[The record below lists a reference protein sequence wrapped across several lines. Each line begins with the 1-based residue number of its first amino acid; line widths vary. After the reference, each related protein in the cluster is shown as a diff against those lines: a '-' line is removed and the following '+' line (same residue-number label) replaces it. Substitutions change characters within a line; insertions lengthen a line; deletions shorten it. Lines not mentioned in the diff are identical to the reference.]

1 MDDHCYESKAYM
13 KDGFSARG
21 GYYWNTGK
29 LATITTT
36 DNLLPSKGFEVNMNH
51 HGRSYTDT
59 GTPVTAMATTATT
72 AAATT
77 GTAGDR
83 GSWSTGLKSQLG
95 IGLFDGRPLGGYG
108 GPATASSALTST
120 TTTAT
125 SSSHNTTNTTS
136 TFGYGYEYGNDYDYY
151 DNRSC
156 RSGPAYPGATDR
168 PVIGLPAPT
177 NPPSTN
183 GGVRT
188 GRKLPNPTR
197 NGKRQL
203 PQPKGE
209 GALGGVLLAGSHYGS
224 TDLQR
229 IQSPTVR
236 KLPVPVQRNLRSTP
250 PGSQLPVAGAG
261 LIDNFNLDL
270 SVKARKSISGP
281 VIDDD
286 GLKRLNSNLFGN
298 SLNYFCDLS
307 QNKENFIAASSFYL
321 NDRDRAH
328 HHHHHQ
334 RHHHHHHHH
343 NDDDDDDDDANDYC
357 YSDFFMTSSIT
368 LSSRKIKKLPKIQTI
383 ANHPRP
389 SQSMSFIAADV
400 NAAYRNF
407 SMVAEAPYNDGTS
420 THHQQPHQQQQKHQQ
435 AAIGYYE
442 PDEYAGDVGG
452 DGYASYGSDGTGR
465 QGYCNHNP
473 IYSDQIDNNNGS
485 THVGAALLLNG
496 ERTYSNGTGNALKS
510 SLSSLSTKKQL
521 PVIQPPV
528 NHGSESLGYPYKQQL
543 YPTSG
548 TGNQGGRDD
557 GLSMQLH
564 NGHREPYGGDGLG
577 SDPLTNTKQ
586 QQQQQR
592 PTLMNDRV
600 TALKSRS
607 RSSTPVSASSGSTST
622 KQQSPYD
629 SYQGYDA
636 MNLVSNAGS
645 SPSATT
651 TAAASTIIT
660 SSSSPKLLPAKPG
673 GTGGKGTA
681 AAAAAAATPQTS
693 YLAGS
698 PDKKG
703 AIPPPLVRRSSP
715 DSRTLDSMYGGY
727 DDGGTD
733 GYDHH
738 HQQQQRSSSTSSSS
752 KYQHQHPDLMDE
764 SEYDGGGALYD
775 DEDEEDADADQYGGE
790 DDHHHHHNHHQHHHS
805 AQPPPA
811 SSSSS
816 SSSSSKKLPK
826 LGGHD
831 AKKHLHFFDEREEC
845 FDEELEELEQANAAK
860 QSASSGTGAGGNGG
874 GGGGGGSGTGSS
886 LAAGASA
893 STAALLEHG
902 YDVKADKLDVLTGG
916 GGVGVATANAS
927 TIPVTIGTTIIGG
940 GGGGGGGSNGTSGP
954 DGPLGTIVTDISKD
968 ITQQS
973 QPSLQLQQGKR
984 DNFNAR
990 DKWLW
995 AYDQIINV
1003 SSTHN

>member
-703 AIPPPLVRRSSP
+703 AIPPPL
-715 DSRTLDSMYGGY
+715 
-727 DDGGTD
+727 
-733 GYDHH
+733 
-738 HQQQQRSSSTSSSS
+738 
-752 KYQHQHPDLMDE
+752 
-764 SEYDGGGALYD
+764 
-775 DEDEEDADADQYGGE
+775 
-790 DDHHHHHNHHQHHHS
+790 
-805 AQPPPA
+805 
-811 SSSSS
+811 
-816 SSSSSKKLPK
+816 KLPK